1 MTDICCVGH
10 ITLDKVVT
18 PKSVVHMAGGTSF
31 YFSNAIHNMDVSYIL
46 VTALAQQEMH
56 IVRELR
62 AKGIKVKVL
71 PSAHTVYFENIYS
84 GNLDHRRQKVSQK
97 ADPFTIE
104 QLLPVHA
111 KVFHLGPLLADDI
124 PVDLIRTLSERGRV
138 SLDVQGYLRKVQN
151 QDVCAIDWPAKKD
164 ILQYVDIL
172 KANES
177 EMQVLTGNKNVRKSA
192 HILAD
197 WGVREV
203 IITLG
208 SKGSVI
214 FANNNFYNIP
224 AYIPNTSVVD
234 ATGCGDT
241 YMAGY
246 LYQRIKEAGFQEAG
260 EFAAAMASLKIETS
274 GPFTGTREDVLEL
287 LGNRMKR
294 YAILEN

>member
-1 MTDICCVGH
+1 MNDICCVGH

-31 YFSNAIHNMDVSYIL
+31 YFSNAIRNMDVSYTL
-46 VTALAQQEMH
+46 VTALAQQEMY
-56 IVRELR
+56 IVSALR

-71 PSAHTVYFENIYS
+71 PSGHTVYFENIYS
-84 GNLDHRRQKVSQK
+84 GNLDHRTQRVSQK
-97 ADPFTIE
+97 ADPFTVE

-124 PVDLIRTLSERGRV
+124 PVELIRTLSERGRV
-138 SLDVQGYLRKVQN
+138 SLDIQGYLRKVEN
-151 QDVCAIDWPAKKD
+151 QQVCAIDWPAKKD
-164 ILQYVDIL
+164 ILKYVDIL

-177 EMQVLTGNKNVRKSA
+177 EMQVLTGSRNVRKSA

-197 WGVREV
+197 WGVKEV
-203 IITLG
+203 LITLG

-214 FANNNFYNIP
+214 FADNIFHNIP
-224 AYIPNTSVVD
+224 AYIPNTAVVD

-246 LYQRIKEAGFQEAG
+246 LYQRIKGAGFQEAG

-274 GPFTGTREDVLEL
+274 GPFTGSKEDVLDL
-287 LGNRMKR
+287 LANRMKR
-294 YAILEN
+294 YAVLEN